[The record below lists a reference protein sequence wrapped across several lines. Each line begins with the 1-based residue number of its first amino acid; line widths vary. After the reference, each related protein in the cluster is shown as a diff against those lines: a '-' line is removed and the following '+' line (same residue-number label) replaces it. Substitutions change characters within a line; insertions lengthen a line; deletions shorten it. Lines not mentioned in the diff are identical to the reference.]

1 MRLRRAI
8 ALFLVPAVL
17 ATLAAGLVFVTTQQ
31 VLRLGANDPQLQLAE
46 DAAAALDAGATPDVV
61 VGAAKVDVA
70 TSLAPFVVVFDAAGH
85 ALATDGALDGA
96 APVPPSGVLASAAAG
111 TPNMVTWQPR
121 AGVRVATVTVR
132 WKGGTVFAGRS
143 LREVERRV
151 DLVLVLC
158 GGAWAATVVALVV
171 ASLVAARLWPG
182 SPSENGPTQDGSPPE
197 SDE

>member
-1 MRLRRAI
+1 MPLRRAI
-8 ALFLVPAVL
+8 ALLVIPAVL

-31 VLRLGANDPQLQLAE
+31 VLRLGANDPQLQIAE
-46 DAAAALDAGATPDVV
+46 DAAAALDAGATPAAV

-70 TSLAPFVVVFDAAGH
+70 ASLAPFVVVFDAAGH
-85 ALATDGALDGA
+85 VLATDGALDGA
-96 APVPPSGVLASAAAG
+96 APAPPSGVLASAAKG

-121 AGVRVATVTVR
+121 PGVRVASVTVR

-151 DLVLVLC
+151 DLVLALC
-158 GGAWAATVVALVV
+158 GGAWAATMVALLL

-182 SPSENGPTQDGSPPE
+182 SPGRNGPRQDGSPSE